1 MLMVAA
7 MHGRSRCVS
16 ALLGELGAEPDVA
29 TVGKQE
35 TALHLAAFHGHAAA
49 VSELLQAGADT
60 SLQNDYGETAEQA
73 ALAARKPQCA
83 SLIAAAHRAAPQ
95 PEPQPEAR

>member
-1 MLMVAA
+1 M
-7 MHGRSRCVS
+7 
-16 ALLGELGAEPDVA
+16 ELR
-29 TVGKQE
+29 
-35 TALHLAAFHGHAAA
+35 
-49 VSELLQAGADT
+49 LLQAGADT
-60 SLQNDYGETAEQA
+60 SLQHDYGETAEQA

>member
-35 TALHLAAFHGHAAA
+35 TALHLKRVIEAA
-49 VSELLQAGADT
+49 VLRAHPEWAHSSVSLTLSAYGA
-60 SLQNDYGETAEQA
+60 E
-73 ALAARKPQCA
+73 K
-83 SLIAAAHRAAPQ
+83 
-95 PEPQPEAR
+95 